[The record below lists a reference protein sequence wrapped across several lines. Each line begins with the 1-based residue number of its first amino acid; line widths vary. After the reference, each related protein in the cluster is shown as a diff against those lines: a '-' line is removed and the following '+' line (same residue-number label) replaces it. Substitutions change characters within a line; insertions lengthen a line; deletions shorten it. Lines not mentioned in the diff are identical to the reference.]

1 MLVHYTVDEN
11 SIAYVHKENHAKK
24 RKRLIFFV
32 FPDDFGL
39 IKQLCYI
46 FYY

>member
-1 MLVHYTVDEN
+1 MQK
-11 SIAYVHKENHAKK
+11 KENG
-24 RKRLIFFV
+24 LIFFV